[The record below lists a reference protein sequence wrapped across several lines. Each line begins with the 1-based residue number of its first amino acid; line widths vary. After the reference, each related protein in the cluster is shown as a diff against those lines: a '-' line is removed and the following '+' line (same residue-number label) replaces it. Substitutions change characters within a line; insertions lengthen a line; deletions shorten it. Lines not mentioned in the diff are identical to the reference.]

1 MGREMSREKEKGAL
15 RYPLYRAVQ
24 SGLPHDLEKRKK
36 KKKKHKNFP
45 GILEKTKKKQPIL
58 LFHKNMLKYSSIFQ
72 KGEPL

>member
-1 MGREMSREKEKGAL
+1 MSREKKRAAM

-24 SGLPHDLEKRKK
+24 SGPPHNPTKVEEE
-36 KKKKHKNFP
+36 KKKHKNFP

>member
-1 MGREMSREKEKGAL
+1 M
-15 RYPLYRAVQ
+15 RYPLYRAVS
-24 SGLPHDLEKRKK
+24 SGWLNASKIQKEKRECG
-36 KKKKHKNFP
+36 NFP